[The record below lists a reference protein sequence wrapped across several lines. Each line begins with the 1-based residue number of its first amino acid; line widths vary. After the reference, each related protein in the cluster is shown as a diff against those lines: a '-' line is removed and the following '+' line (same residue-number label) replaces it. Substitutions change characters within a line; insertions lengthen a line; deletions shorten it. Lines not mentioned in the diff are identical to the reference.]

1 MEFKDLLDIMGV
13 LFDEDDK
20 TAKTNKTDGKFS
32 NRIIVETYDY
42 GTKYVDGYKD
52 MSHFENAVFMNQGYF
67 ITTDNMIISST
78 NIKAAYY
85 EYGE

>member
-1 MEFKDLLDIMGV
+1 MAYKDLLDIMGI
-13 LFDEDDK
+13 LFDTDEDEKND
-20 TAKTNKTDGKFS
+20 DKFS

-52 MSHFENAVFMNQGYF
+52 MAHFENAVFMNQGYF
-67 ITTDNMIISST
+67 ITADNMIISST
-78 NIKAAYY
+78 NIKAAYC